1 MLRSPYDRP
10 ILRLALPALGAL
22 AAEPL
27 YVLVDT
33 AIVGHLGA
41 EPLAAL
47 GLASAILSA
56 MFGLVTF
63 LEYGTT
69 AQVARADGAGDTSL
83 ADVVGVQGIWLA
95 ALIGTAL
102 ALFAVVAAAPL
113 VAAMGADGATA
124 EGAATYL
131 RIAAL
136 GLPFA
141 IIAVAGE
148 GFLRG
153 VANLRAPLLI
163 LLAGNTVNVVLE
175 LLFVYGF
182 HWGLRGSAWGTVLA
196 QAGMGAAFLRLTLRG
211 RPLAPRWRRMAR
223 LLRVGVHLTV
233 RTLAILA
240 TFVVG
245 SSLVARTGTEP
256 LAAHQIGFQLFIFL
270 ALVLD
275 AVAIAGQVMV
285 GRALGASDGET
296 AYAAAARMIVLA
308 TAIGGVAALLLL
320 VAEPWAIAAFTDDAA
335 VQEQARRLWPLLVVM
350 QPVAGAVF
358 ALDGILIGA
367 GDTRYIMWAMVA
379 AAAVFAV
386 VDVAVVVFGWGLS
399 GVWAGLVAFLVARL
413 ATLLPRFRGR
423 RWAILGAGA

>member
-27 YVLVDT
+27 YVLADT

-69 AQVARADGAGDTSL
+69 AQVARADGAGETAL

-95 ALIGTAL
+95 ALIGTGL
-102 ALFAVVAAAPL
+102 AVFAAAAATPL
-113 VAAMGADGATA
+113 VAAMGADGDTA
-124 EGAATYL
+124 AGAATYL
-131 RIAAL
+131 RIAAI

-141 IIAVAGE
+141 VVSVAGE

-163 LLAGNTVNVVLE
+163 LLAGNAANVVLE

-182 HWGLRGSAWGTVLA
+182 HWGLRGSAWGTVIA
-196 QAGMGAAFLRLTLRG
+196 QAGMGVAFLRLTLRG
-211 RPLAPRWRRMAR
+211 RPLAPRWRRMVR

-245 SSLVARTGTEP
+245 SSIVARTGTNP

-285 GRALGASDGET
+285 GRALGAGEGET

-308 TAIGGVAALLLL
+308 TALGGVAAVLLL
-320 VAEPWAIAAFTDDAA
+320 VAEPAVIAAFTGDAG
-335 VQEQARRLWPLLVVM
+335 VQEQAQRLWPLLVAM

-386 VDVAVVVFGWGLS
+386 VDVAVVAFGWGLS

>member
-27 YVLVDT
+27 YVLADT

-47 GLASAILSA
+47 AQASAILSA
-56 MFGLVTF
+56 LYGLVTF

-69 AQVARADGAGDTSL
+69 AQVARADGAGQRGL

-95 ALIGTAL
+95 ALIGTGL
-102 ALFAVVAAAPL
+102 ALFAAAAATPL
-113 VAAMGADGATA
+113 VAAMGAEGATA
-124 EGAATYL
+124 EGAASYL
-131 RIAAL
+131 RIAAI

-141 IIAVAGE
+141 VIAVAGE

-153 VANLRAPLLI
+153 VSNLRAPLLI
-163 LLAGNTVNVVLE
+163 LLAGNAANVVLE

-182 HWGLRGSAWGTVLA
+182 HWGLRGSAWGTVIA
-196 QAGMGAAFLRLTLRG
+196 QAGMGAGFLRLTLRG

-245 SSLVARTGTEP
+245 SSIVARTGTAP

-285 GRALGASDGET
+285 GRALGAGEGEG
-296 AYAAAARMIVLA
+296 AYAAAERMIVLA
-308 TAIGGVAALLLL
+308 TAIGAVAAVLLL
-320 VAEPWAIAAFTDDAA
+320 VAEPWAIAAFTSDAA

-386 VDVAVVVFGWGLS
+386 VDVAVVAFGWGLS
-399 GVWAGLVAFLVARL
+399 GVWAGLVAFLAARL

>member
-1 MLRSPYDRP
+1 
-10 ILRLALPALGAL
+10 
-22 AAEPL
+22 
-27 YVLVDT
+27 
-33 AIVGHLGA
+33 
-41 EPLAAL
+41 
-47 GLASAILSA
+47 
-56 MFGLVTF
+56 
-63 LEYGTT
+63 
-69 AQVARADGAGDTSL
+69 
-83 ADVVGVQGIWLA
+83 
-95 ALIGTAL
+95 
-102 ALFAVVAAAPL
+102 
-113 VAAMGADGATA
+113 
-124 EGAATYL
+124 
-131 RIAAL
+131 
-136 GLPFA
+136 
-141 IIAVAGE
+141 
-148 GFLRG
+148 
-153 VANLRAPLLI
+153 
-163 LLAGNTVNVVLE
+163 
-175 LLFVYGF
+175 
-182 HWGLRGSAWGTVLA
+182 
-196 QAGMGAAFLRLTLRG
+196 
-211 RPLAPRWRRMAR
+211 MAR